1 MSGVDLEDMRH
12 RLGITIYSL
21 DAWYFSD
28 ETAET
33 TLKGHFHVNS
43 LEGAWLKTI
52 MPMER
57 SQQGHC

>member
-33 TLKGHFHVNS
+33 TLKDIFMSTVWRG
-43 LEGAWLKTI
+43 LA
-52 MPMER
+52 
-57 SQQGHC
+57 